1 MLNKPEITIL
11 LATYNGEEFLD
22 EQLNSLNNQIVDN
35 INILVSDDGSTDDTL
50 IILDEWRGRWSKGYF
65 TVLTGPQKGFCENF
79 RFLINSLEVSDTFVA
94 FCDQDDIWRAD
105 KLDNA
110 FKKLASLDVNA
121 HAMYCSRSRLIDA
134 EGREIGFSPFFPK
147 KPTFENALV
156 QSLAGGNTIVLNF
169 AAFKLLRESAKRTS
183 FFSHD
188 WWCYQIVMGAGGHV
202 IYDSVPQ
209 IDYRQHGNNIFGR
222 NNGIR
227 AMLRRIVA
235 LFSGDYSEWIDVN
248 LSALEKCQDLLLV
261 NNVDLINKFKIA
273 RKGNVVNRLL
283 FLFKNDIKRQTYIP
297 NIGLYVSALM
307 GKL

>member
-1 MLNKPEITIL
+1 MLNKQKITIL

-22 EQLNSLNNQIVDN
+22 EQLNSLNNQNIDN
-35 INILVSDDGSTDDTL
+35 INILVSDDGSTDNTL
-50 IILDEWRGRWSKGYF
+50 IILDKWRAKWIKGSF
-65 TVLTGPQKGFCENF
+65 TILVGPQKGFCENF
-79 RFLINSLEVSDTFVA
+79 RFLINSLDADDTFVA
-94 FCDQDDIWRAD
+94 FCDQDDVWHAN
-105 KLDNA
+105 KLNNA
-110 FKKLASLDVNA
+110 LKRLASIDVNA
-121 HAMYCSRSRLIDA
+121 QAMYCSRSRLIDA
-134 EGREIGFSPFFPK
+134 EGREIGFSPIFSK
-147 KPTFENALV
+147 KPTFGNALV

-169 AAFKLLRESAKRTS
+169 AAFKLLRESAKRTT

-188 WWCYQIVMGAGGHV
+188 WWCYQIIMGAGGHV

-222 NNGIR
+222 NKGVQ
-227 AMLRRIVA
+227 AKWRRIVA

-248 LSALEKCQDLLLV
+248 LYALEKCQDLLLE

-273 RKGNVVNRLL
+273 RKGNVVKRLL